1 VWFAFNACG
10 ALTSTAIEGL
20 QIEGFTDKG
29 FHITLYQAKETTLLQ
44 RRYSSGLVVMGLTK
58 PVTYCITQ
66 NLPVC
71 KKSGSLQKVQAD
83 LR

>member
-1 VWFAFNACG
+1 MWFAFNACG
-10 ALTSTAIEGL
+10 ALASTAIEGL
-20 QIEGFTDKG
+20 QIEGFTDNG
-29 FHITLYQAKETTLLQ
+29 FHITLHQAKETTLLQ
-44 RRYSSGLVVMGLTK
+44 RRYSSGLVVMGVTK